1 MPTPTRSRS
10 PFLRAFYVANTMEI
24 FERLAWYG
32 FFSLSSLYMTSPAS
46 QGGLG
51 FSDQDRGFLQGMI
64 PFLLYLLPVITG
76 ALADR
81 YGYRRMFLLAFAI
94 MCPAYYLLGQV
105 HAFWPFCA
113 IFLLLACGAACF
125 KPVVVGTIGRS
136 TDDSNRGLGFG
147 VFYMMVNVGGFL
159 GPLVAGYVR
168 AVSWDWVFVMSSIW
182 IAVNF
187 IPALFFYKEPQAQ
200 HGGPADQRSL
210 SQVLQDTQEVLG
222 NGRLALMVVPGI
234 IGLMVAAKGGISYAT
249 LLYGMAALIMINIIW
264 SALLKQNDASYW
276 YQPRPWFR
284 QPVRV
289 GNRQFVTYLLIMAGF
304 WTIYMQVFIT
314 LPLYIRDFV
323 DTGDMVQLLRAH
335 APSLLNFL
343 ADVNSTQLAQALPA
357 LAQKIHA
364 GIDAEQLR
372 QIGFELANY
381 KVLVPPDAIREG
393 FGALQHGQLSA
404 AQLAQSWAADY
415 RQINPEYIVD
425 LDFAAIVLLQIVI
438 SSLAERWKA
447 LPVLVAG
454 TLVLSA
460 GIGLC
465 GLGHGVTLG
474 GFSVAAAVVLFALGE
489 MIASPKSQE
498 YVAAIAPK
506 NKTAMFM
513 GYYFVSM
520 AIGNLLGGLLSG
532 WAYGTI
538 ARDSNRPLLMWALF
552 AAIGVLTALALLLF
566 NRQRAMSLD
575 GGPAA
580 TNGALC
586 GHGLAHCEEC
596 SSVAG

>member
-1 MPTPTRSRS
+1 MSTPTPSLATSHPGTASAKPRRT
-10 PFLRAFYVANTMEI
+10 PFLRAFYVANSMEI

-94 MCPAYYLLGQV
+94 MCPSYYLLGQV
-105 HAFWPFCA
+105 HSFWPFCGV
-113 IFLLLACGAACF
+113 FLMVACGAACF
-125 KPVVVGTIGRS
+125 KPVVVGTIGRA

-187 IPALFFYKEPQAQ
+187 IPALFFYKEPKAQ
-200 HGGPADQRSL
+200 HDAAPDQRSL
-210 SQVLQDTQEVLG
+210 LQVLQDAQEVLG
-222 NGRLALMVVPGI
+222 NGRLALMVIPGI
-234 IGLMVAAKGGISYAT
+234 IGLMVASKGGISYTT
-249 LLYGMAALIMINIIW
+249 LLEGMACLIVLNLIW
-264 SALLKQNDASYW
+264 SRVVNGTSSQPMPAAMQPW
-276 YQPRPWFR
+276 YR

-323 DTGDMVQLLRAH
+323 DTGDMVRALSRH
-335 APSLLNFL
+335 APSLLDFL
-343 ADVNSTQLAQALPA
+343 AAVNVEQLTTALGPLAQ
-357 LAQKIHA
+357 QFNA
-364 GIDAEQLR
+364 GMDATQLR
-372 QIGFELANY
+372 QLSLELVNY
-381 KVLVPPDAIREG
+381 KVLVPAE
-393 FGALQHGQLSA
+393 ALRSDLLELQQGHLTA
-404 AQLAQSWAADY
+404 AQLAQNWAAQY
-415 RQINPEYIVD
+415 RQINPEYIVN
-425 LDFAAIVLLQIVI
+425 LDFAAIVLLQLLV
-438 SSLAERWKA
+438 SSVAERWKA
-447 LPVLVAG
+447 LPVLVVG
-454 TLVLSA
+454 TLAISLGLA
-460 GIGLC
+460 LC
-465 GLGHGVTLG
+465 GLGTAATLG
-474 GFSVAAAVVLFALGE
+474 GMSVALGVIVFALGE

-498 YVAAIAPK
+498 YVAAIAPA

-532 WAYGTI
+532 WAYATL
-538 ARDSNRPLLMWALF
+538 AREMNRPLLMWALF
-552 AAIGVLTALALLLF
+552 ALIGVGSAVSLLLF
-566 NRQRAMSLD
+566 NRQRALRLE
-575 GGPAA
+575 P
-580 TNGALC
+580 
-586 GHGLAHCEEC
+586 
-596 SSVAG
+596 V